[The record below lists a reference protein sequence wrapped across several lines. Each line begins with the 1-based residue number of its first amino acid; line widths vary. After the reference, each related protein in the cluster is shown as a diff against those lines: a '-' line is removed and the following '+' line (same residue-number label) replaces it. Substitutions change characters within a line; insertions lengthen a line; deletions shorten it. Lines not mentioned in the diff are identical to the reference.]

1 MNERYSSILVGF
13 FDRMSSWEIGSVSG
27 RDISLPQVHLLE
39 VVGNHE
45 SLKMKELSEKL
56 GVTTGTLTVMVYR
69 LIKKGF
75 VVKEKDMKD
84 NRSYLV
90 RLTDKGKAEYD
101 IHHRKHR
108 RLIKEIVDVIGEDE

>member
-1 MNERYSSILVGF
+1 
-13 FDRMSSWEIGSVSG
+13 
-27 RDISLPQVHLLE
+27 
-39 VVGNHE
+39 
-45 SLKMKELSEKL
+45 
-56 GVTTGTLTVMVYR
+56 
-69 LIKKGF
+69 F

-108 RLIKEIVDVIGEDE
+108 RLIKEIVDIIGEDECQELFKYLETLQALMGERQ